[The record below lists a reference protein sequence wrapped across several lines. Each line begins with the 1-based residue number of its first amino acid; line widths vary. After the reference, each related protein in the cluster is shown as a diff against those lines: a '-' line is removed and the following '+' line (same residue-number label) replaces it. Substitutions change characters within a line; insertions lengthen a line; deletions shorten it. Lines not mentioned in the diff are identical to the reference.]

1 MMNRKSPE
9 LKYFLHTALLISI
22 LLIVYFL
29 LCFSPLFNLKVKE
42 MLVVHL
48 VSFSLSASSWLIM
61 FPALKKNPKDIVLPI
76 LSLTTT
82 QMLLFLAFT
91 VAVLFTQKPM
101 EIIFHALVIFLI
113 YLIGQT
119 TILVKLLNS
128 N

>member
-1 MMNRKSPE
+1 MNRKSPE
-9 LKYFLHTALLISI
+9 LKYFLHSALLISI
-22 LLIVYFL
+22 LLFVYLL
-29 LCFSPLFNLKVKE
+29 LCLSPLFHLKFKE
-42 MLVVHL
+42 LFVVYL

-61 FPALKKNPKDIVLPI
+61 FPALKKNPKDIILPI

-91 VAVLFTQKPM
+91 VAVLYTQKPM
-101 EIIFHALVIFLI
+101 EIVFHALVIFLI

>member
-1 MMNRKSPE
+1 MMNRKTPE
-9 LKYFLHTALLISI
+9 IMYFLYSALLIFI
-22 LLIVYFL
+22 LLFVYLL
-29 LCFSPLFNLKVKE
+29 LCITTIFSLNFKELF
-42 MLVVHL
+42 VVHL
-48 VSFSLSASSWLIM
+48 VSFSLTASSWLIM

-91 VAVLFTQKPM
+91 VAVLYIQKPM
-101 EIIFHALVIFLI
+101 DIVFHALVIFLI